1 VVQNDAPAI
10 GIRRDQ
16 DLLRAARG
24 GDEVAFRKLVSAR
37 IPGLHAHCYRM
48 LGGVQDAEDAV
59 QDTLLRAWRGLAGF
73 QGRSSLSS
81 WLYRIATNVCL
92 RAVERR
98 RTRVLPAELAG
109 PPSEVSWLEPYPDE
123 LLALDDARDAPEAR
137 YEQREAV
144 ELAFVAALQ
153 HLPPNQRAALLM
165 REVLGFSAR
174 ETAESLGTT
183 TASVNSAL
191 QHARTTVSER
201 IPAQSQQATLRS
213 LGDQRLRTLVEEY
226 ARAMER
232 ADLES
237 MLALLSE
244 DATWSMPPIPEW
256 YCGTQAIAG
265 FLRSGPFYV
274 RWRHVPTSASGQPAI
289 GCYRWERE
297 RGSYVAFGLDVLT
310 LRRDRIAAIT
320 AFIDPEIVV
329 RFGLPAELPA

>member
-1 VVQNDAPAI
+1 
-10 GIRRDQ
+10 
-16 DLLRAARG
+16 
-24 GDEVAFRKLVSAR
+24 
-37 IPGLHAHCYRM
+37 M

-98 RTRVLPAELAG
+98 RTRVLPAELSA
-109 PPSEVSWLEPYPDE
+109 PLAEVAWLEPYPDE
-123 LLALDDARDAPEAR
+123 LLGVEDGRAAPEAR

-191 QHARTTVSER
+191 QHARTSVSER

-213 LGDQRLRTLVEEY
+213 LGDQRLRRLVDEY
-226 ARAMER
+226 TCAMER

-237 MLALLSE
+237 MLALLTE
-244 DATWSMPPIPEW
+244 DATWSMPPIPDW
-256 YCGTQAIAG
+256 YRGSEAIAG

-274 RWRHVPTSASGQPAI
+274 RWKHLPTRASGQPAL
-289 GCYRWERE
+289 GCYRWVQE
-297 RGSYVAFGLDVLT
+297 RGAYVAFGLDVLT
-310 LRRDRIAAIT
+310 LREDRIAAVT
-320 AFIDPEIVV
+320 AFVDPEIVL
-329 RFGLPAELPA
+329 RLGLPEELPA